1 MPKKCRNCGTRI
13 IEYPIWKGQEYGEPF
28 AFNKIKWRN
37 LLIGDWTKLLILIT
51 LIFVAISYM
60 HDTAAYREI
69 YSDPCGYVMK
79 NIDTCIE
86 FKERN
91 ASLYI
96 GQGLLIQE
104 FNLTELEEVKNEK
117 EI

>member
-1 MPKKCRNCGTRI
+1 MSKKCRNCGTRI

-51 LIFVAISYM
+51 LIIVAWSYLY
-60 HDTAAYREI
+60 DSETYREI
-69 YSDPCGYVMK
+69 YSNPCNYVIK
-79 NIDTCIE
+79 NIDACIE
-86 FKERN
+86 FENRN

-96 GQGLLIQE
+96 GPNLLIQE
-104 FNLTELEEVKNEK
+104 FNLTEWEDG
-117 EI
+117 